1 MRVRSGTLILLVVV
15 VVVCVVV
22 GVAVTIVKLGLSS
35 SFLDFFVLLLL
46 GFGTRLILFFD
57 LFFGAWNSTKGKRPN
72 VTSGILDRSGVAG
85 PL

>member
-35 SFLDFFVLLLL
+35 LFLDFFGLLLL
-46 GFGTRLILFFD
+46 EFG
-57 LFFGAWNSTKGKRPN
+57 G
-72 VTSGILDRSGVAG
+72 
-85 PL
+85 

>member
-35 SFLDFFVLLLL
+35 LFLDFFVLLLL
-46 GFGTRLILFFD
+46 GFGARLILFFD
-57 LFFGAWNSTKGKRPN
+57 DLFFGA
-72 VTSGILDRSGVAG
+72 
-85 PL
+85 